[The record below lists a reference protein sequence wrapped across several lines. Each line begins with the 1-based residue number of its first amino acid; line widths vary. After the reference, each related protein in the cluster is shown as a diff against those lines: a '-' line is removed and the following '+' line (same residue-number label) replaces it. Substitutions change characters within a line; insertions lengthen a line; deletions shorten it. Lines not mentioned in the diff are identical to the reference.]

1 MARRRVVVLCGIG
14 VRCLECLLSAPG
26 AASPVDPAL
35 RRSPCPAVFW
45 PLVAPSVAVFARDG
59 LAPSSLRSPLSAAP
73 ASRPVGPLPGPRV
86 FGPFPPPPLGRPSR
100 PFLVSRPARPPP
112 RRSWGVP
119 SSPPRVPPPPTGWA
133 PLPPPSRPWPG
144 SPVSSFRAP
153 AWLLPSQPSLPA
165 HRLAVL
171 QRLFLFLVCTGTLLW
186 NAFGLRF
193 RPPLA
198 LAVALCCCCL
208 RLAAVLPGCAFCAT
222 PCPVPCRVSVC
233 VPSPRGLGGCS
244 VPPGAMGPLA
254 QGVPGDLGAPPR
266 RPRPPVSPVGLAP
279 RRLPHPAAARCVPS
293 QSPRPSP
300 SPGLRA
306 GGAGWVCC
314 RWAVSVPGGFALQRV
329 GSSAL
334 PVA

>member
-1 MARRRVVVLCGIG
+1 MASPPLA
-14 VRCLECLLSAPG
+14 SAPRYR
-26 AASPVDPAL
+26 PLPLPAPWA
-35 RRSPCPAVFW
+35 PCPAPACW
-45 PLVAPSVAVFARDG
+45 PLPSPAPWPPVSSV
-59 LAPSSLRSPLSAAP
+59 
-73 ASRPVGPLPGPRV
+73 PRV
-86 FGPFPPPPLGRPSR
+86 PSR
-100 PFLVSRPARPPP
+100 
-112 RRSWGVP
+112 P
-119 SSPPRVPPPPTGWA
+119 SSPPRVLGG
-133 PLPPPSRPWPG
+133 PLVPSPG
-144 SPVSSFRAP
+144 P
-153 AWLLPSQPSLPA
+153 APA
-165 HRLAVL
+165 HRLGSPSPALSPVA
-171 QRLFLFLVCTGTLLW
+171 RLPGVFVPCPRVASAFPALLACASSRRSSTPSSFLVCNGSLLW
-186 NAFGLRF
+186 NAFGLGF

-198 LAVALCCCCL
+198 LAMALCCCCL

>member
-1 MARRRVVVLCGIG
+1 MASPPLA
-14 VRCLECLLSAPG
+14 SAPRYR
-26 AASPVDPAL
+26 PLPLPAPWA
-35 RRSPCPAVFW
+35 PCPAPACW
-45 PLVAPSVAVFARDG
+45 PLPSPAPWPPVSSV
-59 LAPSSLRSPLSAAP
+59 
-73 ASRPVGPLPGPRV
+73 PRV
-86 FGPFPPPPLGRPSR
+86 PSR
-100 PFLVSRPARPPP
+100 
-112 RRSWGVP
+112 P
-119 SSPPRVPPPPTGWA
+119 SSPPPGHGGSPRPPPGSRPRPQAGLPFPRPLARGPAPRCLRSVPPRGFC
-133 PLPPPSRPWPG
+133 PPSPPCLRIV
-144 SPVSSFRAP
+144 SPFFNAFSF
-153 AWLLPSQPSLPA
+153 
-165 HRLAVL
+165 
-171 QRLFLFLVCTGTLLW
+171 FVCTGSLLW
-186 NAFGLRF
+186 NAFGLGF

-198 LAVALCCCCL
+198 LAMALCCCCL